1 MLVWWSC
8 NPSCISMR
16 APQRDI
22 CQEKLTEHLLCQLEP
37 LKVGED
43 WSLDNM
49 EKPGASRRRLLQR
62 SLPSICKPGDSFPR
76 RLRRKLVKK
85 LWEAATDDK
94 SSSLERRKKKY
105 NYSMSSSFQR
115 ILFSSLAR
123 TSPSLLV
130 RVISLTIFL
139 VFSSAWVGLSKCWK
153 ALFCLIRRWYNIRFS
168 WGTTSLSADS
178 EHKSTRK
185 STAPAF
191 LLLALHYN
199 KESGCL
205 NGIESRSST
214 FASSTTASSMTA
226 GRCDVHGRTSRQ
238 QQRRRRRRY
247 AGDAI

>member
-1 MLVWWSC
+1 
-8 NPSCISMR
+8 MR

-94 SSSLERRKKKY
+94 SSSSSSLERRKKKY

-115 ILFSSLAR
+115 ILFSRSHESSSFSDAGE
-123 TSPSLLV
+123 SDLV
-130 RVISLTIFL
+130 DYFPRI
-139 VFSSAWVGLSKCWK
+139 
-153 ALFCLIRRWYNIRFS
+153 LIRLS
-168 WGTTSLSADS
+168 WPFKVLKGFVLPNP
-178 EHKSTRK
+178 R
-185 STAPAF
+185 
-191 LLLALHYN
+191 
-199 KESGCL
+199 
-205 NGIESRSST
+205 
-214 FASSTTASSMTA
+214 
-226 GRCDVHGRTSRQ
+226 VV
-238 QQRRRRRRY
+238 
-247 AGDAI
+247 